1 MKRLMSLFA
10 IALGA
15 SGAAAQSPRVTPAG
29 DPSVNSDTIYKL
41 AVKPADYADQPYV
54 FLLDDGIVRFEA
66 DGSGSRTY
74 RQVVQILTPEAAE
87 QWGEQ
92 TFGYS
97 TDREKLT
104 VNWVRVVKPDGEVV
118 SSKPVHEQESL
129 APVALE
135 APVYSDEKVHRVS
148 LGGVAPGTIVDYSY
162 TVETLKPVIPGDF
175 FTSWSV
181 MTGRLTRRSRL
192 IVDLPASVT
201 PRIEERHLSFKRQ
214 ESVAGGRR
222 IYMWAKSEIPKPELE
237 PLAPDSSYGEGLTLA
252 SPLAWGD
259 IARWYA
265 RLAKGRYALTPAIE
279 QALTR
284 TVAGSKTLDDSLRAV
299 HRWVAQDF
307 RYVSL
312 SLGIAGFQPHP
323 PSEVF
328 ANNYGDCKDK
338 ATFFIALAQRMG
350 LKAYPVLLNSSGG
363 VLRTLPSG
371 NQFDHMIAAVDVHG
385 KRTYVDLTAEL
396 VPFGS
401 MPPAEEGEFGLVV
414 HPDGTSE
421 QVTFPSDPALANR
434 SEVHITGALSK
445 DGLFSGKWM
454 RQGTGAQQYALR
466 SSMASS
472 TKPDSAE
479 RARRTLAIANAIFA
493 GSSGDSLQLFD
504 GRDLAAEPK
513 ISVLIRNGKA
523 ASDAGGTEI
532 LTIPI
537 RSYAVPNVISALETR
552 GKRVYPIDAEKVW
565 GPHTELEEVR
575 LTLPEGWK
583 ARLPKSDS
591 ASSAFGDYR
600 AEYTQ
605 TGRELRILRTLSG
618 TVGVQPPEK
627 IGELLAWMKQM
638 SADDAKYII
647 LEP

>member
-222 IYMWAKSEIPKPELE
+222 KERDHN
-237 PLAPDSSYGEGLTLA
+237 LAP
-252 SPLAWGD
+252 W
-259 IARWYA
+259 
-265 RLAKGRYALTPAIE
+265 
-279 QALTR
+279 QA
-284 TVAGSKTLDDSLRAV
+284 ACLD
-299 HRWVAQDF
+299 
-307 RYVSL
+307 
-312 SLGIAGFQPHP
+312 
-323 PSEVF
+323 
-328 ANNYGDCKDK
+328 
-338 ATFFIALAQRMG
+338 
-350 LKAYPVLLNSSGG
+350 
-363 VLRTLPSG
+363 
-371 NQFDHMIAAVDVHG
+371 
-385 KRTYVDLTAEL
+385 
-396 VPFGS
+396 
-401 MPPAEEGEFGLVV
+401 
-414 HPDGTSE
+414 
-421 QVTFPSDPALANR
+421 
-434 SEVHITGALSK
+434 
-445 DGLFSGKWM
+445 
-454 RQGTGAQQYALR
+454 
-466 SSMASS
+466 
-472 TKPDSAE
+472 
-479 RARRTLAIANAIFA
+479 
-493 GSSGDSLQLFD
+493 
-504 GRDLAAEPK
+504 
-513 ISVLIRNGKA
+513 
-523 ASDAGGTEI
+523 
-532 LTIPI
+532 
-537 RSYAVPNVISALETR
+537 
-552 GKRVYPIDAEKVW
+552 
-565 GPHTELEEVR
+565 
-575 LTLPEGWK
+575 
-583 ARLPKSDS
+583 
-591 ASSAFGDYR
+591 
-600 AEYTQ
+600 
-605 TGRELRILRTLSG
+605 
-618 TVGVQPPEK
+618 
-627 IGELLAWMKQM
+627 
-638 SADDAKYII
+638 
-647 LEP
+647 